1 MGVDAEYVGDLNY
14 RVVDLISTNPDKLKL
29 NQKFLNYIESKT
41 AF

>member
-1 MGVDAEYVGDLNY
+1 MGLDAEYVGDLNY

-29 NQKFLNYIESKT
+29 NQTFLNYIESKS